1 MRETRNYKF
10 LVSSCFIICV
20 FVYPHMSKQARSL
33 LTHEVGEGEEGEEDI
48 AQGCRFKKANGDSD
62 VIRIEDL

>member
-10 LVSSCFIICV
+10 LVSFCFIICV

-48 AQGCRFKKANGDSD
+48 A
-62 VIRIEDL
+62 